1 MILALCLPHLN
12 FLKLLFTLKIL
23 HFLGLRTFFLG
34 VLYIYIY
41 IYVRAQHLYLLI
53 SLKIIFMNILML
65 NAVGHFSSEC
75 F

>member
-34 VLYIYIY
+34 VLYIYICQSTAFILINLFEDNLHEY
-41 IYVRAQHLYLLI
+41 FNAQR
-53 SLKIIFMNILML
+53 SRPF
-65 NAVGHFSSEC
+65 F